1 MHVQTIGTSRSPISP
16 AATARRPKNATR
28 LSLIYGPK
36 ASPTLSGHELRQI
49 VAAMIG

>member
-1 MHVQTIGTSRSPISP
+1 MHVQTIGANRSSISP
-16 AATARRPKNATR
+16 AAITRRPKNDSR

-36 ASPTLSGHELRQI
+36 ASPLLSGRELRQI